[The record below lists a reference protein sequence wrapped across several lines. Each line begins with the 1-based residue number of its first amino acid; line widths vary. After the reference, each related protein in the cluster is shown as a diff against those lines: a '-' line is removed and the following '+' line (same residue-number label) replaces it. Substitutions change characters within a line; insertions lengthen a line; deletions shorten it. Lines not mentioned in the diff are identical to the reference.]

1 MMYEIATFRRP
12 SMTTNGAEL
21 SQTNVESGANTSLH
35 SPTLTTGDETPTTPN
50 VSVFEIDDEF
60 NLPITVALFILIS
73 YIFIGAV
80 IYCMWEEWNFFASFY
95 FVFISMS
102 TIGFGDIVPQKPLCM
117 FVTIVYLVFGLALM
131 SMCIN
136 VVQEKLS
143 DTFKHASAKL
153 SATIGFEAEDDGSL
167 SQADTI
173 ELPGVH
179 TASLKTS
186 GNTLLVPGQTT
197 SDQPPAPRNSPDSSM
212 KSPSPGRQKSPSPSA
227 ASKPPPSPGSLK
239 PPTPP
244 SPQKPPTSSKSM
256 NIENE
261 RKKKT

>member
-12 SMTTNGAEL
+12 SMVVSDPEL
-21 SQTNVESGANTSLH
+21 ANQTNAEPAPDTDVQSGSLA
-35 SPTLTTGDETPTTPN
+35 TGDETPTTPN

-167 SQADTI
+167 NVPEPI
-173 ELPGVH
+173 EIPAIH
-179 TASLKTS
+179 IPKTPPS
-186 GNTLLVPGQTT
+186 AVTT
-197 SDQPPAPRNSPDSSM
+197 S
-212 KSPSPGRQKSPSPSA
+212 
-227 ASKPPPSPGSLK
+227 K
-239 PPTPP
+239 PPTPTRIP
-244 SPQKPPTSSKSM
+244 KTPTLLGPQKPPTPEGPS
-256 NIENE
+256 
-261 RKKKT
+261 KKTT

>member
-1 MMYEIATFRRP
+1 MMYDIATFRRP
-12 SMTTNGAEL
+12 SMIVIDPEMAN
-21 SQTNVESGANTSLH
+21 QTETSTENPMTPSLG
-35 SPTLTTGDETPTTPN
+35 TGEETPTTPN

-80 IYCMWEEWNFFASFY
+80 IYCMWEQWNFFASFY

-143 DTFKHASAKL
+143 DTFKQASAKL
-153 SATIGFEAEDDGSL
+153 SATIGFESEEGSMLSAAENV
-167 SQADTI
+167 
-173 ELPGVH
+173 ELPGIH
-179 TASLKTS
+179 YPRT
-186 GNTLLVPGQTT
+186 GNTLTVPQTPKGGESLRSSPPNITDNTARPPNT
-197 SDQPPAPRNSPDSSM
+197 SNSM
-212 KSPSPGRQKSPSPSA
+212 GAQ
-227 ASKPPPSPGSLK
+227 K

-244 SPQKPPTSSKSM
+244 SPQKPPLPTKVTE
-256 NIENE
+256 ENQ
-261 RKKKT
+261 KKTS

>member
-1 MMYEIATFRRP
+1 MMYDIATFRRP
-12 SMTTNGAEL
+12 SVIVSDPEMANQTDSNIEQPTTPLG
-21 SQTNVESGANTSLH
+21 
-35 SPTLTTGDETPTTPN
+35 TGDETPTTPN

-80 IYCMWEEWNFFASFY
+80 VYCMWEEWNFFASFY

-143 DTFKHASAKL
+143 DTFKQASAKL
-153 SATIGFEAEDDGSL
+153 SATIGFESEDDSML
-167 SQADTI
+167 SSAENV
-173 ELPGVH
+173 ELPGIH
-179 TASLKTS
+179 IPRTT
-186 GNTLLVPGQTT
+186 GNTLTVPHSPKGGEAFG
-197 SDQPPAPRNSPDSSM
+197 SEPPNTPNNTAKPPTPSR
-212 KSPSPGRQKSPSPSA
+212 SPGAQ
-227 ASKPPPSPGSLK
+227 K

-244 SPQKPPTSSKSM
+244 SPLKPSKSTK
-256 NIENE
+256 ISGVNE
-261 RKKKT
+261 KKAS

>member
-12 SMTTNGAEL
+12 SMATTEAEL
-21 SQTNVESGANTSLH
+21 TQTNLESGTNTDLQ
-35 SPTLTTGDETPTTPN
+35 SPSLTTGDETPTTPN

-143 DTFKHASAKL
+143 DTFKQASAKL
-153 SATIGFEAEDDGSL
+153 SATIGFEAEDDGSV
-167 SQADTI
+167 SQADTV
-173 ELPGVH
+173 ELPGIH
-179 TASLKTS
+179 ATPIKTP
-186 GNTLLVPGQTT
+186 GNTLLVPGQ
-197 SDQPPAPRNSPDSSM
+197 PPPDLTPPPNTPNSNSR
-212 KSPSPGRQKSPSPSA
+212 SPSSVGRQKSPSPSA
-227 ASKPPPSPGSLK
+227 ASKPPVSPGSQK

-244 SPQKPPTSSKSM
+244 SPQKPPISSKSV

-261 RKKKT
+261 RKKNS

>member
-1 MMYEIATFRRP
+1 MFVTMLQEIFKGAQMMYEIATFRRP
-12 SMTTNGAEL
+12 STIVTDPQASSVTIKDPEQGPEIP
-21 SQTNVESGANTSLH
+21 
-35 SPTLTTGDETPTTPN
+35 SPSIGTGDETPTPN

-80 IYCMWEEWNFFASFY
+80 VYCMWEEWHFFASFY

-136 VVQEKLS
+136 VVQEKLT
-143 DTFKHASAKL
+143 DTFKQASAKL
-153 SATIGFEAEDDGSL
+153 SATIGFEAEDDNL
-167 SQADTI
+167 SVENV

-179 TASLKTS
+179 APKSPSNSLAV
-186 GNTLLVPGQTT
+186 VPNQRT
-197 SDQPPAPRNSPDSSM
+197 RNSPFTTPTPSSTPNTF
-212 KSPSPGRQKSPSPSA
+212 SRPPTPSKGATTLR
-227 ASKPPPSPGSLK
+227 

-244 SPQKPPTSSKSM
+244 TPQQPPSTPK
-256 NIENE
+256 
-261 RKKKT
+261 RR